1 MKFDVDVFLGDLET
15 ANQDASPRHA
25 VCEVVAR
32 AVAEP
37 RALERA
43 FGPLRAGRT
52 TVLFRSPALS
62 VFHIVWPPG
71 LSVEPHEHNLWAVMG
86 VYRGIEDNT
95 FYQRTENGIE
105 RRGRVRLGPCDTRIM
120 GEDAI
125 HAVDVP
131 PDGPAGAI
139 HVYGG
144 DLTVVERS
152 EFDPVTREERPFDRE
167 KSERRF
173 AEMNARWQARAG

>member
-1 MKFDVDVFLGDLET
+1 MELHEYQQSFK
-15 ANQDASPRHA
+15 
-25 VCEVVAR
+25 
-32 AVAEP
+32 
-37 RALERA
+37 A
-43 FGPLRAGRT
+43 FIEGLVNT
-52 TVLFRSPALS
+52 T
-62 VFHIVWPPG
+62 
-71 LSVEPHEHNLWAVMG
+71 
-86 VYRGIEDNT
+86 YNT
-95 FYQRTENGIE
+95 FYQRTEDGIE
-105 RRGRVRLGPCDTRIM
+105 RRGRVRLGPRDTRIM

-152 EFDPVTREERPFDRE
+152 EFDPMTREERPFDWE

-173 AEMNARWQARAG
+173 AEMNIRWLARTR